1 VLKSLSENLLGLKD
15 LTGLQGKTADP
26 DHSLALKLADEIT
39 LMERNIS
46 HMAADTKGLK
56 PLIRAIERLKDNLVS
71 NGYELPDLLGKPYN
85 EGMKVQVIT
94 SIPDE
99 NLEEG
104 SAIITKVIKPQVN
117 FKDKMVQMAQIEV
130 SVG

>member
-46 HMAADTKGLK
+46 LMDASTKGLK
-56 PLIRAIERLKDNLVS
+56 QLNRSIGKLKDNLAA
-71 NGYELPDLLGKPYN
+71 NGYEIPELLGKPYN
-85 EGMKVQVIT
+85 DGMK
-94 SIPDE
+94 
-99 NLEEG
+99 
-104 SAIITKVIKPQVN
+104 AIITNTVQDETLEHGVELITKIIKPQVN
-117 FKDKMVQMAQIEV
+117 YQDKMIQAAQIEV

>member
-1 VLKSLSENLLGLKD
+1 
-15 LTGLQGKTADP
+15 
-26 DHSLALKLADEIT
+26 
-39 LMERNIS
+39 MERNIS
-46 HMAADTKGLK
+46 HMNSDTKGLK
-56 PLIRAIERLKDNLVS
+56 PLIRAIERLKDNLAS

-85 EGMKVQVIT
+85 EGMKAQVIT
-94 SIPDE
+94 SIPDD
-99 NLEEG
+99 NLEQG